1 MEGTCVCL
9 SIKSFKMIK
18 LSDQRSRRPS
28 ESACLHNLVI
38 ELIQGKTPWEILVSS
53 SRYGE
58 VQQIASMSGAKA
70 RSSFHGMSPKWATQE
85 LMLATQVII
94 PHQQHHPGLP

>member
-18 LSDQRSRRPS
+18 LSDQRSRRSS

-53 SRYGE
+53 SRHGE
-58 VQQIASMSGAKA
+58 VQQICLNVWGKS
-70 RSSFHGMSPKWATQE
+70 
-85 LMLATQVII
+85 
-94 PHQQHHPGLP
+94 